1 MLTFKPHPY
10 QEHAIKHIINNWHS
24 ALFLDMG
31 LGKTAITLTAINYLM
46 YEDFHIDKVLVIA
59 PKRVAETT
67 WSAEINKWEHLG
79 HISLSLVLGS
89 EKERIKALN
98 KHADIY
104 IINRE
109 NVPWLVN
116 YYQNTPPFDML
127 VIDELSSFKSHKS
140 LRFKALRRVAPTLKR
155 IVGLTGTPAPNSLL
169 DLWPQLYLLDSG
181 KRLEKTITGYKDKYF
196 TPGRTNGQ
204 IVFDYKLKKGSE
216 KAIQQKIA
224 DICISMQTKDYL
236 QLPKRIYK
244 TVEVEMSPKELK
256 SYKTFEKEQILAL
269 GLDKDITAVN
279 AAALTNKLSQF
290 ANGAVYDDNKQVH
303 EVHKAKLEALGEV
316 IEEAQGQNI
325 LLFYNYK
332 HDLERIQKA
341 FKHLNPV
348 KLESEQDITGWQQG
362 KIKLLLA
369 HPASAGHGLNLQE
382 GGDIIVWFAPTWS
395 LELYEQANAR
405 LHRQGRQNP
414 VTIIHLIAKG
424 TIDEVI
430 MDALA
435 NKEEGQH
442 KLLKAVK
449 AMVGNA

>member
-46 YEDFHIDKVLVIA
+46 YEDFHIEKVLVIA

-67 WSAEINKWEHLG
+67 WSAEVNKWEHLQQLK
-79 HISLSLVLGS
+79 LSVVLGT

-98 KHADIY
+98 KQADIY
-104 IINRE
+104 VINRE
-109 NVPWLVN
+109 NVPWVIT
-116 YYQNTPPFDML
+116 YYQDTFPFDML
-127 VIDELSSFKSHKS
+127 VIDELSSFKSHKA
-140 LRFKALRRVAPTLKR
+140 LRFKALRRVRPSLKR
-155 IVGLTGTPAPNSLL
+155 IIGLTGTPAPNSLL
-169 DLWPQLYLLDSG
+169 DLWPQMYLLDG
-181 KRLEKTITGYKDKYF
+181 GHRLEKTITGYKNKYF

-204 IVFDYKLKKGSE
+204 IVFDYKLKQGSRQ
-216 KAIQQKIA
+216 AIQEKIS
-224 DICISMQTKDYL
+224 DVCISMQSKDYL
-236 QLPKRIYK
+236 DLPKCIYK
-244 TVEVEMSPKELK
+244 TVDVQLSQTELK
-256 SYKTFEKEQILAL
+256 RYKTFEKEQILAL
-269 GLDKDITAVN
+269 GLNEDISAVN

-303 EVHKAKLEALGEV
+303 EVHTAKLETLKEI
-316 IEEAQGQNI
+316 IEESQDKNI

-332 HDLERIQKA
+332 HDLARIQKS

-348 KLESEQDITGWQQG
+348 KLDSEKDIADWQQG

-369 HPASAGHGLNLQE
+369 HPASAGHGLNLQT

-395 LELYEQANAR
+395 LELYKQANAR
-405 LHRQGRQNP
+405 LYRQGRDKP
-414 VTIIHLIAKG
+414 VTIVHLIAKG
-424 TIDEVI
+424 TIDETI
-430 MDALA
+430 MEALA
-435 NKEEGQH
+435 SKETGQQ

-449 AMVGNA
+449 DMVGSV